1 MRFTNTH
8 TCYGL
13 IAVLLHWLVAVTV
26 VALFALGLWMVELT
40 YYDDWYRTAPAI
52 HKAVGVLLFIVVAL
66 RLGWRTRGPRP
77 APLPSHS
84 TLERRTAAT
93 AHVLLYVLL
102 FAVMLSGYLISTA
115 DGRSI
120 DVLGVFQVPAVI
132 SDLPGQADIAGK
144 VHLYLAIIL
153 VSLAGLHALAALK
166 HHVVDRDPTL
176 LRMLG
181 HDPAHSPHGSRAP
194 APPLDS

>member
-1 MRFTNTH
+1 MRLSNTQDS
-8 TCYGL
+8 YGL
-13 IAVLLHWLVAVTV
+13 LAVTLHWLVAITV
-26 VALFALGLWMVELT
+26 VGLFALGLWMVELT
-40 YYDDWYRTAPAI
+40 YYDDWYRSAPAI

-77 APLPSHS
+77 APVASHS
-84 TLERRTAAT
+84 TLERRAAAT
-93 AHVLLYVLL
+93 AHILLYALL

-115 DGRSI
+115 DGRPV
-120 DVLGVFQVPAVI
+120 DVLGVFQVPALI

-144 VHLYLAIIL
+144 VHLYLAVSL

-166 HHVVDRDPTL
+166 HHVIDRDPTL

-181 HDPAHSPHGSRAP
+181 RDPARSPRGRRAP
-194 APPLDS
+194 AAPLDS